1 MSEAS
6 LPHLPRI
13 EPASRVILFDF
24 DGTLSLIRTGWQS
37 IMVPMMGEVL
47 LECRTSEDIEQVRSA
62 VQESVF
68 RLTGKD
74 TIYQMEALHRQ
85 VLERG
90 GEPLPPLAYKSE
102 YLRRLRQAIADRVE
116 GLRRGT
122 IDPDALLVP
131 GARPFLEAL
140 RERGMRLYLAS
151 GTDHADVLEEARLL
165 RIESF
170 FGDRIFAAQDD
181 YSFSK
186 ALLVRRILTSSECA
200 PAELIGFGDGFVE
213 IEEVKKAGGVAV
225 GIATCEPECIEIDA
239 WKQRRLAL
247 AGADYI
253 VPNFLSQPLLLSIVS
268 ESRI

>member
-1 MSEAS
+1 M
-6 LPHLPRI
+6 PGI
-13 EPASRVILFDF
+13 GPAARVILFDF

-37 IMVPMMGEVL
+37 IMVPMMVEVL
-47 LECRTSEDIEQVRSA
+47 LECRPGDDIEQVRSA

-74 TIYQMEALHRQ
+74 TIYQMEELHRQ

-90 GEPLPPLAYKSE
+90 GKPLPPLAYKSE
-102 YLRRLRQAIADRVE
+102 YLRRLRQAIADRLN

-131 GARPFLEAL
+131 GARTFLEAL
-140 RERGMRLYLAS
+140 RERELRLYLAS

-165 RIESF
+165 RIDGF
-170 FGDRIFAAQDD
+170 FGDSIFGAQDD

-186 ALLVRRILTSSECA
+186 ALLVRRILASSECA

-225 GIATCEPECIEIDA
+225 GIATCEPDCIEIDV

-247 AGADYI
+247 AGAAYI
-253 VPNFLSQPLLLSIVS
+253 VPNFLCQPLLLSIVS
-268 ESRI
+268 EART

>member
-37 IMVPMMGEVL
+37 IMVPIMVEIL
-47 LECRTSEDIEQVRSA
+47 LECRSSEDIEQVRS
-62 VQESVF
+62 VVEESVF

-165 RIESF
+165 RIDGF
-170 FGDRIFAAQDD
+170 FGDSIFGAQDD
-181 YSFSK
+181 YSFS
-186 ALLVRRILTSSECA
+186 ALSRNSWKGRIDGHSEK
-200 PAELIGFGDGFVE
+200 FV
-213 IEEVKKAGGVAV
+213 
-225 GIATCEPECIEIDA
+225 
-239 WKQRRLAL
+239 
-247 AGADYI
+247 
-253 VPNFLSQPLLLSIVS
+253 
-268 ESRI
+268 